1 MKLKFHILKIF
12 LVLSV
17 LIPSFAYA
25 EIKNADV
32 NQVEEYIK
40 SGKYIV
46 VDVRKPDEYSAGH
59 IKGAGNVDYYDDNF
73 ESLFEEK
80 YSDKNQSYILYCR
93 SGMRSQYSAEI
104 LEELGYKNLINMTGG
119 ILAWQ
124 DAGKPVEK

>member
-46 VDVRKPDEYSAGH
+46 VDVRKPDEYGAGH

-80 YSDKNQSYILYCR
+80 YSDKNQSYIIYCR

>member
-59 IKGAGNVDYYDDNF
+59 IKGASNVDYYDDNF

-80 YSDKNQSYILYCR
+80 YSDKNQGYIIYCR

-119 ILAWQ
+119 FLAWQ

>member
-46 VDVRKPDEYSAGH
+46 VDVRKSDEYSAGH